1 MAVPNTEESPLKTS
15 GFFSRLFFCW
25 LGDIFS
31 KGYRRRLEPED
42 MYKVL
47 EEDTALQV
55 SQKLDREWRQELEC
69 RNGKPSLTRAIARC
83 FKSSILQHSLIIS
96 IEEIAKVVQPVFLGQ
111 LLSFFDVTSGI
122 PVAHAYF
129 YAVGVCACAVL
140 QALTHHPAFFLAYR
154 MGMRTRVGC
163 SSLIYRKV
171 LRLGSEGLGQ
181 SSTGQIVNMLSNDVQ
196 RFDQAF
202 IFPDFLWIGPLQT
215 VAILSLLWHEMGPSC
230 LAGLLFVLL
239 TIPIQSYLGKRLST
253 LRSEI
258 ALKTDKRVNLM
269 HEVISGIRAVK
280 LYTWEELFTHQIQ
293 DIRGNEVKDI
303 KTSSA
308 YRAFNAAL
316 FYCSAKIIMFFTFL
330 TFSLIGG
337 GITSR
342 TVFVAVSYFDVLRL
356 SLTWY
361 IPLAVQFGSEAFASA
376 KRIQEFLLLEV
387 DDPVLTVTSPVSDP
401 CEGYITLQNVS
412 AAWKKTATNKGSED
426 KQSLTKSFLRDV
438 TLSIQQGQLVA
449 VVGPVGGGK
458 ASLLKVISGELPIVT
473 GKVRRL
479 GSLAFSSKEPWI
491 FPGTVRDNIVF
502 GSEFH
507 PERYRKVIASCGLAK
522 DVRRLS
528 EGDLT
533 LVGDKGATLS
543 GGQKT
548 RINLARAA
556 YQKADIYLLND
567 PFSAV
572 DTIVGQHI
580 FSECIRGVL
589 AEKTRVIITHQLQH
603 VKAADLIIVMKE
615 GQVSAVGS
623 YEDLQAAEVDLLSAK
638 PGEEEEK
645 AATSQTPGRNNDM
658 GLFTAFKES
667 EFSDKKEKEEDRKAG
682 SVTLQVYLDYFRS
695 GCGLIRGFFL
705 ILLIILPQVPY
716 VLCDWWL
723 SYWAETV
730 QFSNN
735 AIIYNTTSNT
745 SSTYNTT
752 TNSISAI
759 SVPTTSFLPIY
770 VGLVGALSV
779 LSVVRALLFF
789 NVTVTSAEHLHNSML
804 MSILQAPMSFFDSNP
819 VGRILN
825 RFSKDIG
832 IMDELL
838 PQAFFDYLQLILVV
852 TSALL
857 VSAVVNPWVLIPTV
871 PITAAFFLTRHYY
884 LQTSRDVKRLEATAR
899 SPVFSHVSTTLSGL
913 ATLRVMKMQDS
924 FLKQFHECLDHHS
937 SGWFLFISCA
947 RWFQIRLDWLCAAFV
962 ATVAFGAVLALDSVS
977 GGLVGLSLTQAI
989 MLMGV
994 FQWVVKQSAEV
1005 ENQMTSVERVVS
1017 YTQLEKEPPRILHPR
1032 PPSDWP
1038 SRGRIQLNN
1047 VTMRYGKELPP
1058 ALNNVSVSISPGEKI
1073 GIVGRTGAGKTSLI
1087 MSLFRLVESDGT
1099 TVIDGHVTTEVGL
1112 KDLRSRMTVIPQ
1124 DPVLFK
1130 SSLRQNLDPFSEHSD
1145 TELWAALE
1153 EVQLKQVVEKLPEG
1167 LDTGL
1172 VEFGANFSLGQ
1183 RQLLCLG
1190 RAILKKSR
1198 IVVLDEATANVDPQT
1213 DGLILRMI
1221 EEKFA
1226 DCTVLTIAHRLH
1238 SIMDCDKVMV
1248 LQDGGI
1254 VEFDEPSVL
1263 LCQEGSVF
1271 RSMVGDSGRFNNT
1284 MTPVGD

>member
-1 MAVPNTEESPLKTS
+1 MISCETRKICS
-15 GFFSRLFFCW
+15 
-25 LGDIFS
+25 
-31 KGYRRRLEPED
+31 
-42 MYKVL
+42 
-47 EEDTALQV
+47 V
-55 SQKLDREWRQELEC
+55 S
-69 RNGKPSLTRAIARC
+69 
-83 FKSSILQHSLIIS
+83 
-96 IEEIAKVVQPVFLGQ
+96 
-111 LLSFFDVTSGI
+111 
-122 PVAHAYF
+122 
-129 YAVGVCACAVL
+129 
-140 QALTHHPAFFLAYR
+140 
-154 MGMRTRVGC
+154 
-163 SSLIYRKV
+163 
-171 LRLGSEGLGQ
+171 
-181 SSTGQIVNMLSNDVQ
+181 
-196 RFDQAF
+196 
-202 IFPDFLWIGPLQT
+202 
-215 VAILSLLWHEMGPSC
+215 
-230 LAGLLFVLL
+230 
-239 TIPIQSYLGKRLST
+239 
-253 LRSEI
+253 
-258 ALKTDKRVNLM
+258 
-269 HEVISGIRAVK
+269 
-280 LYTWEELFTHQIQ
+280 
-293 DIRGNEVKDI
+293 
-303 KTSSA
+303 
-308 YRAFNAAL
+308 
-316 FYCSAKIIMFFTFL
+316 
-330 TFSLIGG
+330 
-337 GITSR
+337 
-342 TVFVAVSYFDVLRL
+342 VS
-356 SLTWY
+356 
-361 IPLAVQFGSEAFASA
+361 
-376 KRIQEFLLLEV
+376 
-387 DDPVLTVTSPVSDP
+387 
-401 CEGYITLQNVS
+401 
-412 AAWKKTATNKGSED
+412 
-426 KQSLTKSFLRDV
+426 
-438 TLSIQQGQLVA
+438 GQLVA

-458 ASLLKVISGELPIVT
+458 ASLLKVISGELPTVT
-473 GKVRRL
+473 GKVHRL
-479 GSLAFSSKEPWI
+479 GSLAFASKEPWI

-507 PERYRKVIASCGLAK
+507 PERYRKVVAACGLAK

-543 GGQKT
+543 GGQKA

-580 FSECIRGVL
+580 FSECICGVL

-603 VKAADLIIVMKE
+603 IKAADLIIVMKE

-623 YEDLQAAEVDLLSAK
+623 YEELQAADVDLLSAM
-638 PGEEEEK
+638 PGKKEEVK
-645 AATSQTPGRNNDM
+645 AATSQTSGRTNAM

-682 SVTLQVYLDYFRS
+682 SVTLQVYLDYFR
-695 GCGLIRGFFL
+695 
-705 ILLIILPQVPY
+705 
-716 VLCDWWL
+716 
-723 SYWAETV
+723 AETV

-735 AIIYNTTSNT
+735 AIIYNSTSNT

-752 TNSISAI
+752 TNSISAV

-789 NVTVTSAEHLHNSML
+789 NVAVTSAEHLHNSML

-962 ATVAFGAVLALDSVS
+962 ATVAFGAVLASDSVS

-1017 YTQLEKEPPRILHPR
+1017 YTHLEKEPPRILHPR

-1038 SRGRIQLNN
+1038 SRGRIHLNN

-1238 SIMDCDKVMV
+1238 SIIDCDKVMV

>member
-1 MAVPNTEESPLKTS
+1 MAVPNTEESLLKTS

-47 EEDTALQV
+47 EEDTALQF
-55 SQKLDREWRQELEC
+55 SQKLD
-69 RNGKPSLTRAIARC
+69 
-83 FKSSILQHSLIIS
+83 
-96 IEEIAKVVQPVFLGQ
+96 
-111 LLSFFDVTSGI
+111 SFFDVTSGI
-122 PVAHAYF
+122 PVAHAYL
-129 YAVGVCACAVL
+129 YAAGVCACAVI

-171 LRLGSEGLGQ
+171 LRLGSEGLRQ

-230 LAGLLFVLL
+230 LTGLLFVLL

-376 KRIQEFLLLEV
+376 KRIQEFLLLEE

-426 KQSLTKSFLRDV
+426 KQPLTKSFLRDV
-438 TLSIQQGQLVA
+438 TLSIQQ
-449 VVGPVGGGK
+449 
-458 ASLLKVISGELPIVT
+458 ASLLKAISGELPIVT
-473 GKVRRL
+473 GKVHRL
-479 GSLAFSSKEPWI
+479 GSLAFASKEAWI

-507 PERYRKVIASCGLAK
+507 PERYRKVVAACGLAK

-543 GGQKT
+543 GGQKA

-556 YQKADIYLLND
+556 YQNADIYLLND

-580 FSECIRGVL
+580 LRECIRGVL

-603 VKAADLIIVMKE
+603 IKAADLIIVMKE
-615 GQVSAVGS
+615 GQVSSVGS
-623 YEDLQAAEVDLLSAK
+623 YEELQAAEVDLLSAK

-682 SVTLQVYLDYFRS
+682 SVTLQVYLDYFR
-695 GCGLIRGFFL
+695 
-705 ILLIILPQVPY
+705 
-716 VLCDWWL
+716 
-723 SYWAETV
+723 AETV

-752 TNSISAI
+752 TNSIPAV

-789 NVTVTSAEHLHNSML
+789 NVAVTSAEHLHNSML

-819 VGRILN
+819 VGEYSRIV
-825 RFSKDIG
+825 SEWVEIG
-832 IMDELL
+832 
-838 PQAFFDYLQLILVV
+838 LQLIDRVV
-852 TSALL
+852 TCYDLC
-857 VSAVVNPWVLIPTV
+857 VVNPWVLIPTV

-962 ATVAFGAVLALDSVS
+962 ATVAFGAVLASDSVS

-1038 SRGRIQLNN
+1038 SQGRIHLNN

-1190 RAILKKSR
+1190 RAILKKSC

-1271 RSMVGDSGRFNNT
+1271 RSMVGDSDRFNNT
-1284 MTPVGD
+1284 MTLVGD